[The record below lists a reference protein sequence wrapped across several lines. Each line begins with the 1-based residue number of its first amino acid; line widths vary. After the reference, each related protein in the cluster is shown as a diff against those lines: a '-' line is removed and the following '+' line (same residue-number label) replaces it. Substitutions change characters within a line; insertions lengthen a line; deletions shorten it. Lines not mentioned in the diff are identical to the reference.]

1 MRATGGLSLAIL
13 ATLACMALARP
24 AEADP
29 VVDAFY
35 ARCISENAYQMQAPE
50 LGGACTCMAPVL
62 ASFLTVDARMQIEDS
77 LKTGK
82 PVSFGGSPFMGNP
95 ADLARSAIKRCP
107 MVGAAMY
114 RQKCAGKNEGAPECR
129 EMKKMIDEAH

>member
-1 MRATGGLSLAIL
+1 MRATEGLSLAIL
-13 ATLACMALARP
+13 ACMTLARP

-29 VVDAFY
+29 VADAFY
-35 ARCISENAYQMQAPE
+35 ARCTAENAYHMQPAE
-50 LGGACTCMAPVL
+50 LDGACACMAPVL
-62 ASFLTVDARMQIEDS
+62 ASFLTVEARKQIEDS

-82 PVSFGGSPFMGNP
+82 PASFGGSPFKGNP
-95 ADLARSAIKRCP
+95 ADLARSAIKQCP

-114 RQKCAGKNEGAPECR
+114 RQKCAGKNESAPECR